1 MGRKSRAK
9 AAHREARARAAIAVP
24 VAAVVDAPS
33 VVGSA
38 PPPTPRYA
46 LPTEPRLPAQS
57 SGFVDRVDAVPRPV
71 RNPPP
76 TGDCD
81 RLRDIALQ
89 LAAVQQAL
97 EEEVRLLVHGGH
109 SWTEIGRAL
118 GLSRQGAR
126 QRYRR
131 LLSVE
136 APR

>member
-9 AAHREARARAAIAVP
+9 AAHREARTRAAIAVP
-24 VAAVVDAPS
+24 AAAVVDAPS
-33 VVGSA
+33 LVGST
-38 PPPTPRYA
+38 PPPTQWYA
-46 LPTEPRLPAQS
+46 LPTEPRRPAPS

-81 RLRDIALQ
+81 RLRDMALQ
-89 LAAVQQAL
+89 WAAIQQAL
-97 EEEVRLLVHGGH
+97 EEEVRVLVDGGH

-131 LLSVE
+131 LQSVE
-136 APR
+136 PPT